1 MSAYP
6 RTGAAEAASAVAGC
20 YFIVTPNDRDLDSLD
35 RIRQQIERVDRSIVM
50 MLAAR
55 LATAQQA
62 LRLRAGHDGNLT
74 DQKQER
80 RVLARSRMWAEDL
93 GVPPALVEDLFRSL
107 VEEGKARFRSDAVVP
122 EPPVV
127 TVLLVDP
134 ALAPHD
140 LERPPKVQV
149 VAVPESR

>member
-6 RTGAAEAASAVAGC
+6 RTGAAEVESTVAVC
-20 YFIVTPNDRDLDSLD
+20 YSIVTLNDRDLDSLD
-35 RIRQQIERVDRSIVM
+35 RVRQQIERTDRSIVM

-55 LATAQQA
+55 LATAQRA
-62 LRLRAGHDGNLT
+62 LRLRVGHDRSVT
-74 DQKQER
+74 DRKQER
-80 RVLARSRMWAEDL
+80 RVLARSRMWAQDL
-93 GVPPALVEDLFRSL
+93 GVPPALVEALFRSL
-107 VEEGKARFRSDAVVP
+107 VEEGKARFQSATVVP

-134 ALAPHD
+134 ALAPQD
-140 LERPPKVQV
+140 SERPPEVQL

>member
-6 RTGAAEAASAVAGC
+6 RTGAAEVASTVAGS
-20 YFIVTPNDRDLDSLD
+20 YSIVTPNERDLDSLD

-55 LATAQQA
+55 IATAQRA
-62 LRLRAGHDGNLT
+62 LRLRAGHDRNLT
-74 DQKQER
+74 DRKQER
-80 RVLARSRMWAEDL
+80 RVLARSRMWAQDL

-107 VEEGKARFRSDAVVP
+107 IEEGKARFQSATVVP

-134 ALAPHD
+134 VLASHD
-140 LERPPKVQV
+140 LERPPEVQL